1 MARPSAYRDEYA
13 NQARELCELGATDME
28 LAEFFSV
35 DVRTVYNWKHTH
47 PAFFQALK
55 VGKDALDDRVE
66 RSLYQRAVGYSYNS
80 EKVFHNKGEIVRAAT
95 IEHVPPDA
103 SAALLWLKNRRGDT
117 WRDKTDVEHF
127 GGVTITSAPH
137 DEDL

>member
-1 MARPSAYRDEYA
+1 MARPTAYRKEFA
-13 NQARELCELGATDME
+13 EQAKELCELGATDME
-28 LAEFFSV
+28 LAEFFRV

-47 PAFFQALK
+47 AEFFQSLK

-80 EKVFHNKGEIVRAAT
+80 EKVFQNKGEIIRAAT

-103 SAALLWLKNRRGDT
+103 SAALLWLKNRRGDA

-127 GGVTITSAPH
+127 GGVTVKSAPL